1 MFKVLIVDDEPY
13 IRKGLVNIINWKQYD
28 CEVCGEAG
36 DGVEGLEKM
45 ETFQP
50 DIIFVDINMPEIN
63 GLTMIRRA
71 KDLLPESK
79 FIILTGYREFSYLQ
93 EAIKLGA
100 YDYILKPSKIEEISD
115 VLKKAVMELKY
126 VREIE
131 NERLKLQKNFEESI
145 PILKE
150 KLLFDIINGTQLGPE
165 EMDTQL
171 ALYGIDFSDYVVMIV
186 QMDEDPTNQEE
197 AYQRQLYQFGII
209 NTVKDIFSDVYEV
222 EKIVLNTK
230 EVAFVVQPLGQERDT
245 IHKVDTYVED
255 MQKLIQSC
263 FDFSVTVAIS
273 TVGENVHELNEK
285 AKECYDGLSYTFYL
299 GKSSIILYKDLDTF
313 YKSED
318 PSEFE
323 HHEKKL
329 IHAIRTGNEEN
340 VRRILDAIRHDIEEK
355 RGEPEQVKN
364 FYWNLIYS
372 INHMRMS
379 IKILENDQKK
389 QADNLTSLY
398 QLIEKSTNIDELQE
412 LLEEVAKTIVGRINQ
427 YNKNNINVVL
437 QNAIAYIHEHYNLPI
452 TLNEL
457 AEHTYVS
464 TYYLSRMFSKELG
477 KTFVDYL
484 NEVRIEEAKD
494 LLQDNGFKAYEVAER
509 VGISDAHYFSKL
521 FKKYTSLTPTEFKAQ
536 IERKN

>member
-13 IRKGLVNIINWKQYD
+13 IRKGLVNIINWKQYE

-45 ETFQP
+45 EMFQP

-63 GLTMIRRA
+63 GLTMIRQA
-71 KDLLPESK
+71 KELLPESK

-100 YDYILKPSKIEEISD
+100 FDYILKPSKIEEISD

-126 VREIE
+126 IREIE
-131 NERLKLQKNFEESI
+131 NERLKLKKNFEESI

-150 KLLFDIINGTQLGPE
+150 KLLFDIINGTQLRQDE
-165 EMDTQL
+165 LKTQL
-171 ALYGIDFSDYVVMIV
+171 SLYGIRFSGYVVMIV
-186 QMDEDPTNQEE
+186 QMDKETTNQEE
-197 AYQRQLYQFGII
+197 AYQQQLYQFGII
-209 NTVKDIFSDVYEV
+209 NTVKDIFSDVYDV
-222 EKIVLNTK
+222 EKIVLNPK
-230 EVAFVVQPLGQERDT
+230 EVAFVVQPLSQESEL
-245 IHKVDTYVED
+245 IHKVDAYVED

-273 TVGENVHELNEK
+273 TVGKDVHELNEK
-285 AKECYDGLSYTFYL
+285 ARECYEGLSYTFYL
-299 GKSSIILYKDLDTF
+299 GNSAIILYKDLDTF
-313 YKSED
+313 YRSKD

-329 IHAIRTGNEEN
+329 IHGIRTGNEEN
-340 VRRILDAIRHDIEEK
+340 VSHILSAIRHDIEQK
-355 RGEPEQVKN
+355 RSEPELIKN

-379 IKILENDQKK
+379 IKTLENDQKK
-389 QADNLTSLY
+389 QAENLNSLY

-437 QNAIAYIHEHYNLPI
+437 QNAIEYIHTHFNLPI

-484 NEVRIEEAKD
+484 NEIRIEEAKE
-494 LLQDNGFKAYEVAER
+494 LLKDNGFKTYEIAER
-509 VGISDAHYFSKL
+509 VGISDPHYFSKI
-521 FKKYTSLTPTEFKAQ
+521 FKKYTKLTPTEYKTQ
-536 IERKN
+536 LERNN